1 MGDKNGVQTLYTD
14 KGHVVKINKP
24 TSVSPND
31 KDIHV
36 EPHEKETEKK
46 HSGEKRERPNK
57 LSLQKVSTKS
67 PDQVVNLTEKTN
79 GNQDKND
86 VPQLQNKVIT

>member
-1 MGDKNGVQTLYTD
+1 MGDKNGVQTLSTD

-31 KDIHV
+31 RDIHV
-36 EPHEKETEKK
+36 EPHEKVTENE

-57 LSLQKVSTKS
+57 LSLQKVSNKS
-67 PDQVVNLTEKTN
+67 PDQVINLERN